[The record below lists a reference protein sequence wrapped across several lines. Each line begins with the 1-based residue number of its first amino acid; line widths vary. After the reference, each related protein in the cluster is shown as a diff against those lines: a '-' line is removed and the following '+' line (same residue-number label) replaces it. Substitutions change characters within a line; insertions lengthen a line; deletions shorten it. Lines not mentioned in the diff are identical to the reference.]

1 MGSPRVKVR
10 SVKRKKQIV
19 YQIDY
24 TVNGKR
30 YREVVGTRKR
40 EAELIAAKIETDLA
54 LGRHELLINRNSIDL
69 SSAIDAYIRS
79 LDNLVKEKTK
89 KRYSDHLKPF
99 KEFICEHFP
108 KSSNDI
114 RNIKSHY
121 IKECVDSL
129 LDSKNPKRWAP
140 YTVNRMI
147 QAISS
152 FFIYCKKRKF
162 IEENPA
168 EDVKPIPIPEKDAP
182 EFFSED
188 ELILIWANV
197 NSFWKDHLQ
206 FIYYTGIRL
215 GEMIN
220 LTWDKVDLSKS
231 VPEIKIVS
239 NSDWITKTG
248 KSRNIPLHKN
258 AVDILQ
264 KWQGKHPKYVF
275 VSQEGNLIHPS
286 KPYNAM
292 KRALKNSKLEGHVH
306 KLRHTFASHLVMKGA
321 SIYEVQK
328 LLGHTKIEQTQIYAH
343 LSPKHKQSVIDK
355 LD

>member
-1 MGSPRVKVR
+1 MSSPRVKVR
-10 SVKRKKQIV
+10 SVKRKKLTV

-24 TVNGKR
+24 TINGKR

-40 EAELIAAKIETDLA
+40 EAELIAAKKETDLA
-54 LGRHELLINRNSIDL
+54 LGRYDLLINRKSIDIT
-69 SSAIDAYIRS
+69 SAIDEYIRS
-79 LDNLVKEKTK
+79 LNNLVKENTK

-108 KSSNDI
+108 KASIDI

-129 LDSKNPKRWAP
+129 LDAKNPKKWAP

-152 FFIYCKKRKF
+152 FFIFCKKRNF
-162 IEENPA
+162 VEENPA
-168 EDVKPIPIPEKDAP
+168 EDVKPIPIPEKDTP
-182 EFFSED
+182 EYFSED
-188 ELILIWANV
+188 ELVLIWGNL
-197 NSFWKDHLQ
+197 NKFWRDHLQ

-220 LTWDKVDLSKS
+220 LTWEKVDLNKP

-239 NSDWITKTG
+239 NSDWKTKTG
-248 KSRNIPLHKN
+248 KSRIIPLHKS
-258 AVDILQ
+258 AVKILEI
-264 KWQGKHPKYVF
+264 WQGKHPRYVF
-275 VSQEGNLIHPS
+275 VSQEGNIIHPS

-292 KRALKNSKLEGHVH
+292 KRALKKSKLDGHVH